1 MDRYV
6 CIHGHFYQPP
16 RENPWLEE
24 IELQDSAHPYHDW
37 NERISA
43 ECYAPNA
50 ASRILDAESRIVG
63 IVNNYAGISFNFG
76 PTLLSWLERRE
87 PNVYRAILDADRESL
102 KRFEGGG
109 DLPRTHLAS
118 PEHLAVF
125 PDRAF
130 DYVISLHVVHHIQ
143 PFDVAVGALAE
154 MLRIARRGVFV
165 IDLENKPGA
174 VPFTRIWNRLMGVS
188 RALSSDGVKSIRR
201 AHDPRRLR
209 DALSERDGAKDYRVE
224 LKRYPVV
231 PYWRLQARRLRR

>member
-1 MDRYV
+1 MVQDPYQEMLDDPALPFGVRWALVDEIDRTNQRFGIYRRFLTDWADWV
-6 CIHGHFYQPP
+6 RGDPLDGASI
-16 RENPWLEE
+16 LEVGSGSGGLSRA
-24 IELQDSAHPYHDW
+24 IRDW
-37 NERISA
+37 GQAR
-43 ECYAPNA
+43 
-50 ASRILDAESRIVG
+50 
-63 IVNNYAGISFNFG
+63 GIS
-76 PTLLSWLERRE
+76 
-87 PNVYRAILDADRESL
+87 LDLHLYDAQEDVLRESL